1 MSSKFEVIEIA
12 KALSEEWGPEAV
24 ETDRGENKVYI
35 QFIEEVVTSLTVD
48 CDLGVSHCV
57 ADLPNVFPAS
67 LAPKD
72 FEDLCVYANR
82 LNITLSRELGVTHHF
97 QVLDDTLKL
106 TDTRSFSGP
115 ADIVE
120 ICDTQARDIISLMQV
135 VTQSLLQGSGE
146 RADVERDIPQNAVF
160 I

>member
-1 MSSKFEVIEIA
+1 MPSKFEVTEIA
-12 KALSEEWGPEAV
+12 KVLSGEWGPEAV
-24 ETDRGENKVYI
+24 NVDDEENKVYI
-35 QFIEEVVTSLTVD
+35 QFIDDVVASLTID

-57 ADLPNVFPAS
+57 ADLANVFPPA

-82 LNITLSRELGVTHHF
+82 LNITLSRNLGVTQHF

-106 TDTRSFSGP
+106 TDTCSFAGSV
-115 ADIVE
+115 DIVE
-120 ICDTQARDIISLMQV
+120 TCNTQARSVMSLMQV
-135 VTQSLLQGSGE
+135 VTQSLLQDSNAP
-146 RADVERDIPQNAVF
+146 ADVERDVPQNAMF